1 MKEKLITFEIAKLA
15 KEKGFNWPVNFYWYN
30 NKPNDWHESDND
42 YLFNEN
48 EESDHIS
55 RPTQSLLQKW
65 LREVKNCDVLTQIN
79 TIDMTGPKYY
89 AHVSFDRNPLIHS
102 DMTGYGDSYEAVF
115 EVGLLLALQIL
126 NETK

>member
-1 MKEKLITFEIAKLA
+1 MKEKLITFETAKLA

-65 LREVKNCDVLTQIN
+65 LRDVKGIHLNCLYVRLTSKNVIGYIYGVIELPEADNNEVYI
-79 TIDMTGPKYY
+79 YY
-89 AHVSFDRNPLIHS
+89 EDALED
-102 DMTGYGDSYEAVF
+102 
-115 EVGLLLALQIL
+115 GLLATLKLIP
-126 NETK
+126 